1 MDLFKKYLVLGL
13 LLVAVCSQTYDQS
26 ANLQQLESKI
36 LAYQADLA
44 KLQRQVQRLKRD
56 LSEAESTTIKIG
68 ALNEVQADERDALI
82 SINSYLN
89 LPFKYSQCEC
99 VTLSNEQRQQ
109 VNQQIKS
116 IRKQLKSLKYD
127 VSLQERCTKMDTIRS
142 ELERQLNYL

>member
-1 MDLFKKYLVLGL
+1 MDLFKKWVLLGV
-13 LLVAVCSQTYDQS
+13 LLVAINAQTYDQS

-36 LAYQADLA
+36 LAYEADLG
-44 KLQRQVQRLKRD
+44 KLQKRVQRLKRD

-68 ALNEVQADERDALI
+68 ALNEAQADQRDALI

-89 LPFKYSQCEC
+89 LPFEYSQCEC
-99 VTLSNEQRQQ
+99 VALTNEQRQQ

-116 IRKQLKSLKYD
+116 IRKQVKSLKYD
-127 VSLQERCTKMDTIRS
+127 VSLQERCPKMNAIRS